1 MSEYTDEL
9 IFKSAKS
16 ALPVALWE
24 ISERCRE
31 KGVPTMLLSGLNE
44 LCLAVK
50 IKNPARV
57 LELGTALGVSGTAM
71 LLSCNCML
79 TTVEK
84 NVDCVLAAEETFKK
98 FGVFKRVTQLTGDTL
113 ETVKKISDE
122 KFDFIF
128 LDCNKAAY
136 PLVYE
141 YLKNMLNA
149 GGVLLADNVLFRG
162 YVEGAKETPKIY
174 RTLVQKIDRFNQLV
188 ANDEDMITTV
198 LNVGDGLLVA
208 VKK

>member
-1 MSEYTDEL
+1 MGEYLDRL
-9 IFKSAKS
+9 IYTSAKN
-16 ALPVALWE
+16 ALPESLWK
-24 ISERCRE
+24 ISEQCRE

-50 IKNPARV
+50 IKKPARI
-57 LELGTALGVSGTAM
+57 LELGTAMGVSGTAM
-71 LLSCNCML
+71 LLSCEGLL

-84 NVDCVLAAEETFKK
+84 NEESVKVAEGTFLK
-98 FGVFKRVTQLTGDTL
+98 FGVLKRVTQLTGDTL
-113 ETVKKISDE
+113 ETVKKIADE

-149 GGVLLADNVLFRG
+149 GGVLFADNVLFRG
-162 YVEGAKETPKIY
+162 YVENRVETPKIY
-174 RTLVQKIDRFNQLV
+174 RTLVEKIDRFNQMV
-188 ANDEDMITTV
+188 ASDGDMITTL
-198 LNVGDGLLVA
+198 LNVGDGLLIA

>member
-1 MSEYTDEL
+1 MSSYTDEL
-9 IFKSAKS
+9 INKSAKS
-16 ALPVALWE
+16 ALPEALWK
-24 ISERCRE
+24 ISENCRD

-50 IKNPARV
+50 IKNPMRV
-57 LELGTALGVSGTAM
+57 LELGTAMGVSGTAI
-71 LLSCNCML
+71 LLSCKCFL

-84 NVDCVLAAEETFKK
+84 NENSVKTARETFKN
-98 FGVFKRVTQLTGDTL
+98 FGVLDRVTQLVGDTL
-113 ETVKKISDE
+113 ETVKKIANE

-149 GGVLLADNVLFRG
+149 GGVLFADNVLFRG
-162 YVEGAKETPKIY
+162 YVEGVEETPKIY
-174 RTLVQKIDRFNQLV
+174 RTLVQKINKFNQIV
-188 ANDEDMITTV
+188 ANDADMITTV
-198 LNVGDGLLVA
+198 LNVGDGVLIS

>member
-1 MSEYTDEL
+1 MGEYLDGL
-9 IFKSAKS
+9 IYKSAKN
-16 ALPVALWE
+16 ALPESLWE

-31 KGVPTMLLSGLNE
+31 NGVPTMLLSGLNE

-50 IKNPARV
+50 IKKPARI

-71 LLSCNCML
+71 LLSCDGTL

-84 NVDCVLAAEETFKK
+84 NEESINAAAETFKK
-98 FGVFKRVTQLTGDTL
+98 FGVYKRVTQLAGDTL
-113 ETVKKISDE
+113 EAVKKIADE

-128 LDCNKAAY
+128 MDCNKAAY

-141 YLKNMLNA
+141 YLKNMLNS
-149 GGVLLADNVLFRG
+149 GGVLFTDNVLFRG
-162 YVEGAKETPKIY
+162 YVENREETPKIY
-174 RTLVQKIDRFNQLV
+174 RTLVEKIDRFNQMV
-188 ANDEDMITTV
+188 AYDGDMITTV
-198 LNVGDGLLVA
+198 LNVGDGVLIA